1 MCKIFENNGLKVT
14 IEANAKEVNFLDV
27 TLNLSNSIYKPY
39 MKENNVPLYVHKKSN
54 HPPTVIANIPLGI
67 NRRLN
72 SISATKEVFESAA
85 PEYQQALDRS
95 GYDHKLV
102 FEPPS
107 ASLTKKKNRRRNT
120 TWFNPP
126 FSLNVKSNVGKDF
139 LKLIETAFP
148 PSNPLHKLFT
158 RQTLKLSYKCM
169 PSMAQAIS
177 RHNAQLLKGD
187 QQLPSHPACN
197 CRAGV
202 AKCPVQGD
210 CQRSGVVYKA
220 TVTDTSTGANN
231 TYIGMTGRRF
241 KDRWQEHKH
250 DAKSVSGK
258 EKTKLSAHIWEMKDR
273 GAIHETSWELIDKAA
288 TYNPTTRKCLVCL
301 KEKYHIMYSEDPHL
315 LNQRQEVFSSCR
327 HMAPKR
333 LSNVE

>member
-1 MCKIFENNGLKVT
+1 MMMNPDEN
-14 IEANAKEVNFLDV
+14 
-27 TLNLSNSIYKPY
+27 
-39 MKENNVPLYVHKKSN
+39 ENPVPSPVLADQAPPED
-54 HPPTVIANIPLGI
+54 HPPPAVPAHPGVPAPPGVRAPPEFNADYCY
-67 NRRLN
+67 

-107 ASLTKKKNRRRNT
+107 ASLTKKKNRRKNT

-202 AKCPVQGD
+202 AQY
-210 CQRSGVVYKA
+210 R
-220 TVTDTSTGANN
+220 VTASEVEL
-231 TYIGMTGRRF
+231 Y
-241 KDRWQEHKH
+241 
-250 DAKSVSGK
+250 
-258 EKTKLSAHIWEMKDR
+258 TK
-273 GAIHETSWELIDKAA
+273 
-288 TYNPTTRKCLVCL
+288 
-301 KEKYHIMYSEDPHL
+301 
-315 LNQRQEVFSSCR
+315 QQ
-327 HMAPKR
+327 
-333 LSNVE
+333 